1 MSKFEAVLRRIARL
15 APDEKCLV
23 FSAFD
28 EALTKLA
35 VALRQNKV
43 GCVRLVG
50 GREVGPCASIAS
62 SNLTVGVVM
71 KFCRLPKHTHS
82 ASRRLCHVIRP
93 VDCVWMP
100 HALR

>member
-1 MSKFEAVLRRIARL
+1 MSKFEAVLRRIRRL

-35 VALRQNKV
+35 VALRQNHV

-50 GREVGPCASIAS
+50 GREACFPGE
-62 SNLTVGVVM
+62 NY
-71 KFCRLPKHTHS
+71 CRVSKLAP
-82 ASRRLCHVIRP
+82 RP
-93 VDCVWMP
+93 VFTSMYCND
-100 HALR
+100 R

>member
-1 MSKFEAVLRRIARL
+1 MAVEGAWMSKFEAVLRRIRRL

-50 GREVGPCASIAS
+50 GREVRVES
-62 SNLTVGVVM
+62 LLVVA
-71 KFCRLPKHTHS
+71 K
-82 ASRRLCHVIRP
+82 
-93 VDCVWMP
+93 
-100 HALR
+100 

>member
-1 MSKFEAVLRRIARL
+1 VAVEGAWMSKFEAVLRRIRRL

-50 GREVGPCASIAS
+50 GREVRIQCRPEMITAKI
-62 SNLTVGVVM
+62 VVNQ
-71 KFCRLPKHTHS
+71 CR
-82 ASRRLCHVIRP
+82 
-93 VDCVWMP
+93 
-100 HALR
+100 